1 MNDRAARECVPSGD
15 GGTSA
20 SSPIPLL
27 LDISS
32 DQARVSL
39 SSLLRPAPQEGQ
51 SIMHVVIRKYAT
63 SPEYIEQVRPKLAHL
78 EETMRS
84 LPGFVSYHFVETDD
98 GITTITIT
106 EDDRGT
112 AESMGRAK
120 TWMEEN
126 TPEDLPGA
134 PEVIQ
139 GHTLLSVTR

>member
-51 SIMHVVIRKYAT
+51 SIMHVVIRKYAP
-63 SPEYIEQVRPKLAHL
+63 SPAYIEQVRPKLAHL

-126 TPEDLPGA
+126 SPEHLPA
-134 PEVIQ
+134 SPEVTE
-139 GHTLLSVTR
+139 GHTIISAAR